1 MGGFQS
7 SKPISVSDHK
17 LLSYQWSHSSGPP
30 KRCVDIY
37 VDMCGH
43 VWTCV
48 NTVCLWP
55 LPGCD
60 FCSVTL
66 SPWSP
71 PRSSGWALVVL
82 VVVTHSALQLGP
94 GKGADVEV
102 AEIRGSVKGFQ

>member
-1 MGGFQS
+1 MCS
-7 SKPISVSDHK
+7 SKKV
-17 LLSYQWSHSSGPP
+17 
-30 KRCVDIY
+30 
-37 VDMCGH
+37 CGH

-48 NTVCLWP
+48 NGVFLP

-71 PRSSGWALVVL
+71 PRSSGWALLVL
-82 VVVTHSALQLGP
+82 VVVTHSALQLGR

-102 AEIRGSVKGFQ
+102 AEVL